1 MTAPFSFILFSFG
14 NGFGSND
21 KAGPPCGHEQDR
33 PARVSSPAMIRSSN
47 RRIPASAVPPLR
59 ATFAALCANLVGIG
73 LARFGYTPLIPAL
86 IAAGWF
92 APAAAVYLGA
102 ANLAGYLAG
111 ALGARAIAAR
121 TGVPALLR
129 GSMLLTAASLF
140 ACALPLGF
148 AWFFLWRFLSGGT
161 GGVLMALAAPSVMPT
176 IPAARRG
183 LAGGA
188 IFTGVG
194 LGIAASGTLVPFL
207 MQWGLVET
215 WLGLGATALV
225 LTAIAW
231 NGWPEADGV
240 PGPQPTS
247 AGKPPAAPVLGA
259 LYLEYALNAVGLVPH
274 MVFLVDFIARDL
286 GRGLHEA
293 AGYWVIFGI
302 GALVG
307 PLAGGHL
314 GDRIGFRTALRLS
327 FVAQALCVAL
337 PLVTVSG
344 IALAVSSFVVGAFVP
359 GIVAVTIGRTREL
372 IPGDPARQAAAWG
385 FCTTAFA
392 LGQAI
397 AGYGFSFIFAQ
408 SDNPYPALFLL
419 GAAAL
424 LLALIVDFVAGV
436 RPKARAAS
444 GGRAE

>member
-1 MTAPFSFILFSFG
+1 MTAPFSFILSSFG
-14 NGFGSND
+14 DRFGGSD
-21 KAGPPCGHEQDR
+21 KAGPPCGHERDR
-33 PARVSSPAMIRSSN
+33 PASVSSPAMIRSSN
-47 RRIPASAVPPLR
+47 RRARASAIPPLR

-86 IAAGWF
+86 IAADWF
-92 APAAAVYLGA
+92 APSAAVYLGA

-121 TGVPALLR
+121 TGTPALLR

-215 WLGLGATALV
+215 WFGLGATALV

-231 NGWPEADGV
+231 NGWPEADGI
-240 PGPQPTS
+240 PAPPPLER
-247 AGKPPAAPVLGA
+247 PPATPALRA

-286 GRGLHEA
+286 GQGLHEA
-293 AGYWVIFGI
+293 ARYWVIFGI

-314 GDRIGFRTALRLS
+314 GDRIGFRTALRVS
-327 FVAQALCVAL
+327 FVVQALCVAL
-337 PLVTVSG
+337 PLVTVSSVG
-344 IALAVSSFVVGAFVP
+344 LAVSSFVVGAFVP

-372 IPGDPARQAAAWG
+372 IPGDPAGQAAAWG

-436 RPKARAAS
+436 RPKARAAT
-444 GGRAE
+444 GRRAG

>member
-1 MTAPFSFILFSFG
+1 M
-14 NGFGSND
+14 NQ
-21 KAGPPCGHEQDR
+21 C
-33 PARVSSPAMIRSSN
+33 SN
-47 RRIPASAVPPLR
+47 RQIGARAVPPLR
-59 ATFAALCANLVGIG
+59 ATFAALFANLVGIG

-86 IAAGWF
+86 IAAAWF
-92 APAAAVYLGA
+92 APSAAVYLGA
-102 ANLAGYLAG
+102 ANLAGYLVG

-148 AWFFLWRFLSGGT
+148 AWYFVWRFLSGGT
-161 GGVLMALAAPSVMPT
+161 GGVLMALAAPSVMPG

-207 MQWGLVET
+207 LQWGLSVT
-215 WLGLGATALV
+215 WLGLGAAALV

-231 NGWPEADGV
+231 NGWPVHMRAPE
-240 PGPQPTS
+240 PQPVNP
-247 AGKPPAAPVLGA
+247 ALPPAAPALRA

-293 AGYWVIFGI
+293 ARYWVIFGI

-314 GDRIGFRTALRLS
+314 GDRIGFRPALRLA

-337 PLVTVSG
+337 PLVTATG
-344 IALAVSSFVVGAFVP
+344 IGLAVSSFVVGAFVP
-359 GIVAVTIGRTREL
+359 GCVALTIGRTREL
-372 IPGDPARQAAAWG
+372 VPGDPAGQAAAWS

-397 AGYGFSFIFAQ
+397 AGYGFSFVFARA
-408 SDNPYPALFLL
+408 DNPYPLLFLSA
-419 GAAAL
+419 AAAL
-424 LLALIVDFVAGV
+424 LLALALDFAAGFTT
-436 RPKARAAS
+436 RRRAAP
-444 GGRAE
+444 G

>member
-1 MTAPFSFILFSFG
+1 MTAPFSFILFSFRRW
-14 NGFGSND
+14 FGSND
-21 KAGPPCGHEQDR
+21 KAGPRCGHEQDQ
-33 PARVSSPAMIRSSN
+33 PTTVSLSAMIRRSN
-47 RRIPASAVPPLR
+47 RQARASAVPPLR
-59 ATFAALCANLVGIG
+59 ATFAALSANLVGIG

-92 APAAAVYLGA
+92 APSAAVYLGA

-111 ALGARAIAAR
+111 ALGARAMAAR
-121 TGVPALLR
+121 TGAPALLH

-140 ACALPLGF
+140 ACALPFGF
-148 AWFFLWRFLSGGT
+148 AWYFVWRFLSGGT
-161 GGVLMALAAPSVMPT
+161 GGVLMALAAPSVMPG
-176 IPAARRG
+176 IPEARRG

-215 WLGLGATALV
+215 WLGLGIVSLV
-225 LTAIAW
+225 LTAITW
-231 NGWPEADGV
+231 NGWPADIDV
-240 PGPQPTS
+240 PEPQPASPAT
-247 AGKPPAAPVLGA
+247 PRAAPALRA

-286 GRGLHEA
+286 GQGLHEA
-293 AGYWVIFGI
+293 ARYWVIFGV

-314 GDRIGFRTALRLS
+314 GDRIGFRTALRLA

-344 IALAVSSFVVGAFVP
+344 IGLAVSSFVVGAFVP
-359 GIVAVTIGRTREL
+359 GIVAITIGRTREL
-372 IPGDPARQAAAWG
+372 IPGDPAGQATAWS

-397 AGYGFSFIFAQ
+397 AGYGFSFIFAH
-408 SDNPYPALFLL
+408 SENAYPILFLL
-419 GAAAL
+419 AAAAL
-424 LLALIVDFVAGV
+424 VLALMLDLAIGFT
-436 RPKARAAS
+436 RPRRAAH
-444 GGRAE
+444 E

>member
-1 MTAPFSFILFSFG
+1 MQEIATA
-14 NGFGSND
+14 N
-21 KAGPPCGHEQDR
+21 A
-33 PARVSSPAMIRSSN
+33 ASS
-47 RRIPASAVPPLR
+47 LR
-59 ATFAALCANLVGIG
+59 ATLAALAANLVGIG

-92 APAAAVYLGA
+92 TPSAAVYLGA

-111 ALGARAIAAR
+111 ALGARAMAAR
-121 TGVPALLR
+121 AGAPALLR
-129 GSMLLTAASLF
+129 ASMLLTAASLF
-140 ACALPLGF
+140 GCALPLGF

-161 GGVLMALAAPSVMPT
+161 GGVLMALAAPAVMPG
-176 IPAARRG
+176 IPAGRRG

-215 WLGLGATALV
+215 WLGLGGIALLLTAL
-225 LTAIAW
+225 AW
-231 NGWPEADGV
+231 NGWPISISAPEAQPAT
-240 PGPQPTS
+240 PGT
-247 AGKPPAAPVLGA
+247 APALPALRA

-286 GRGLHEA
+286 GQGLHEA
-293 AGYWVIFGI
+293 ARYWVIFGV
-302 GALVG
+302 GALLG

-314 GDRIGFRTALRLS
+314 GDRIGFRAALRLA

-337 PLVTVSG
+337 PLVTVSSIG
-344 IALAVSSFVVGAFVP
+344 LAVSSFIVGAFVP
-359 GIVAVTIGRTREL
+359 GIVAITIGRTREL
-372 IPGDPARQAAAWG
+372 IPSDPAGQATAWG

-397 AGYGFSFIFAQ
+397 AGYGFSFIFA
-408 SDNPYPALFLL
+408 STENAYPVLFFLA
-419 GAAAL
+419 AAAL
-424 LLALIVDFVAGV
+424 LLALTTDWVAANLWLV
-436 RPKARAAS
+436 QRAR
-444 GGRAE
+444 GRRSNEL

>member
-1 MTAPFSFILFSFG
+1 
-14 NGFGSND
+14 
-21 KAGPPCGHEQDR
+21 
-33 PARVSSPAMIRSSN
+33 MIRRSN
-47 RRIPASAVPPLR
+47 RQARASAVPPLR
-59 ATFAALCANLVGIG
+59 TTLAALSANLVGIG

-92 APAAAVYLGA
+92 APSAAVYLGA

-111 ALGARAIAAR
+111 ALGARAIATR
-121 TGVPALLR
+121 TGAAALLR

-140 ACALPLGF
+140 ACALPFGF
-148 AWFFLWRFLSGGT
+148 AWYFVWRFLSGGT
-161 GGVLMALAAPSVMPT
+161 GGVLMALAAPSVMPG

-194 LGIAASGTLVPFL
+194 FGIAASGTLVPFL

-215 WLGLGATALV
+215 WLGLGAAALV

-231 NGWPEADGV
+231 NGWPVDSHMPE
-240 PGPQPTS
+240 PQPASS
-247 AGKPPAAPVLGA
+247 ATRPAAPALRA

-274 MVFLVDFIARDL
+274 MVFLVDFIARNL
-286 GRGLHEA
+286 GQGLHEA
-293 AGYWVIFGI
+293 ARYWVIFGV

-307 PLAGGHL
+307 PLAGGHV
-314 GDRIGFRTALRLS
+314 GDRIGFRTALRLA

-337 PLVTVSG
+337 PLITVSSIG
-344 IALAVSSFVVGAFVP
+344 LAVSSFVVGAFVP
-359 GIVAVTIGRTREL
+359 GCVAITIGRTREL

-385 FCTTAFA
+385 LCTTAFA

-397 AGYGFSFIFAQ
+397 AGYAFSFIFAH
-408 SDNPYPALFLL
+408 SENAYPILFLSA
-419 GAAAL
+419 AAAL
-424 LLALIVDFVAGV
+424 LLALALDFAAGFTTP
-436 RPKARAAS
+436 RRAAR
-444 GGRAE
+444 G

>member
-1 MTAPFSFILFSFG
+1 
-14 NGFGSND
+14 
-21 KAGPPCGHEQDR
+21 
-33 PARVSSPAMIRSSN
+33 MIRSSN
-47 RRIPASAVPPLR
+47 RRTPASAVPPLR

-92 APAAAVYLGA
+92 APSAAVYLGA

-121 TGVPALLR
+121 TGVSALLR

-148 AWFFLWRFLSGGT
+148 VWFFLWRFLSGGT

-231 NGWPEADGV
+231 NGWPAADGV
-240 PGPQPTS
+240 PGPPPLER
-247 AGKPPAAPVLGA
+247 PPAAPALRA

-314 GDRIGFRTALRLS
+314 GDRIGFRRALRLS
-327 FVAQALCVAL
+327 FVVQALCVGL
-337 PLVTVSG
+337 PLVTASSIG
-344 IALAVSSFVVGAFVP
+344 LAVSSFVVGAFVP

-397 AGYGFSFIFAQ
+397 AGYGFSFIFAHSQ
-408 SDNPYPALFLL
+408 NAYPVLFLL

-424 LLALIVDFVAGV
+424 LLALAIDFVAGHLP
-436 RPKARAAS
+436 RARAANDRS
-444 GGRAE
+444 AG

>member
-1 MTAPFSFILFSFG
+1 M
-14 NGFGSND
+14 
-21 KAGPPCGHEQDR
+21 
-33 PARVSSPAMIRSSN
+33 
-47 RRIPASAVPPLR
+47 R
-59 ATFAALCANLVGIG
+59 ATLAALSANLVGIG

-92 APAAAVYLGA
+92 VPSAAVYLGA

-111 ALGARAIAAR
+111 ALGARAIATR
-121 TGVPALLR
+121 TGAPALLR

-140 ACALPLGF
+140 ACALPFGF
-148 AWFFLWRFLSGGT
+148 AWYFVWRFLSGGT
-161 GGVLMALAAPSVMPT
+161 GGVLMALAAPNVMSG

-215 WLGLGATALV
+215 WLGLGAAALV

-231 NGWPEADGV
+231 NGWPADSHM
-240 PGPQPTS
+240 PEPQPASRATR
-247 AGKPPAAPVLGA
+247 PAAPALRA

-286 GRGLHEA
+286 GQGLHEA
-293 AGYWVIFGI
+293 ARYWVIFGV

-314 GDRIGFRTALRLS
+314 GDRIGFRTALRLA

-337 PLVTVSG
+337 PLITVASIG
-344 IALAVSSFVVGAFVP
+344 LAVSSFVVGAFVP
-359 GIVAVTIGRTREL
+359 GCVAITIGRTREL
-372 IPGDPARQAAAWG
+372 IPADPARQAAAWG

-397 AGYGFSFIFAQ
+397 AGYGFSFIFAH
-408 SDNPYPALFLL
+408 SENAYPTLFLL
-419 GAAAL
+419 AAAAL
-424 LLALIVDFVAGV
+424 LLALAIDFIAGSL
-436 RPKARAAS
+436 PTARGTS
-444 GGRAE
+444 GGRAG

>member
-1 MTAPFSFILFSFG
+1 
-14 NGFGSND
+14 
-21 KAGPPCGHEQDR
+21 
-33 PARVSSPAMIRSSN
+33 MIRRSN
-47 RRIPASAVPPLR
+47 PQVRASVVPPLR
-59 ATFAALCANLVGIG
+59 ATFAALSANLVGVG

-92 APAAAVYLGA
+92 APSAAVYLGA

-121 TGVPALLR
+121 TGAPALLR

-140 ACALPLGF
+140 ACALPFGF
-148 AWFFLWRFLSGGT
+148 AWFFVWRFLSGGT
-161 GGVLMALAAPSVMPT
+161 GGVLMALAAPSVMPG
-176 IPAARRG
+176 IPATRRG

-207 MQWGLVET
+207 MQWGLVEV
-215 WLGLGATALV
+215 WLGLGAITLV

-231 NGWPEADGV
+231 HGWPAGTHMPE
-240 PGPQPTS
+240 PQS
-247 AGKPPAAPVLGA
+247 ARSATPPAGPTLRA

-274 MVFLVDFIARDL
+274 MVFLVDFIARHL
-286 GRGLHEA
+286 GQGLHEA
-293 AGYWVIFGI
+293 ARYWVIFGV

-314 GDRIGFRTALRLS
+314 GDRIGFRTALRLA

-344 IALAVSSFVVGAFVP
+344 IGLAVSSFIVGAFVP
-359 GIVAVTIGRTREL
+359 GIVAITIGRTREL
-372 IPGDPARQAAAWG
+372 IPGDPARQMAAWG

-397 AGYGFSFIFAQ
+397 AGYGFSFIFAH
-408 SDNPYPALFLL
+408 SENAYPILFLL
-419 GAAAL
+419 AAAAL
-424 LLALIVDFVAGV
+424 VLALAVDFISGSL
-436 RPKARAAS
+436 PTARAAS
-444 GGRAE
+444 GHRAG

>member
-1 MTAPFSFILFSFG
+1 MPW
-14 NGFGSND
+14 
-21 KAGPPCGHEQDR
+21 
-33 PARVSSPAMIRSSN
+33 RSSS
-47 RRIPASAVPPLR
+47 RTADPVDTGAAISPIR
-59 ATFAALCANLVGIG
+59 ATVAALSANLVGIG

-86 IAAGWF
+86 VAAGWF
-92 APAAAVYLGA
+92 TPSAAVYLGA

-111 ALGARAIAAR
+111 ALGARLLAAR
-121 TGVPALLR
+121 IGATELLR
-129 GSMLLTAASLF
+129 WAMLLTAVSLL

-148 AWFFLWRFLSGGT
+148 GWFFVWRFLSGGT
-161 GGVLMALAAPSVMPT
+161 GGVLMALAAPSVMPR
-176 IPAARRG
+176 IPPARRG

-215 WLGLGATALV
+215 WLGLGAITLV

-231 NGWPEADGV
+231 NGWPAGTHMPEPRSAR
-240 PGPQPTS
+240 PATPPT
-247 AGKPPAAPVLGA
+247 APALRA

-286 GRGLHEA
+286 GQGLHEA
-293 AGYWVIFGI
+293 ARYWVIFGV

-314 GDRIGFRTALRLS
+314 GDRIGFRTALRLA

-344 IALAVSSFVVGAFVP
+344 IGLAISSFIVGASVP
-359 GIVAVTIGRTREL
+359 GIV
-372 IPGDPARQAAAWG
+372 
-385 FCTTAFA
+385 
-392 LGQAI
+392 
-397 AGYGFSFIFAQ
+397 
-408 SDNPYPALFLL
+408 
-419 GAAAL
+419 
-424 LLALIVDFVAGV
+424 
-436 RPKARAAS
+436 
-444 GGRAE
+444 